1 MAGLR
6 MTAKPPMVVVIDE
19 NPAARSLYQRSCM
32 WLDLELKAFSSPE
45 ESLVFLANHAVD
57 LVFLDIIMRDMDGFL
72 WLRKLRDMQ
81 RHQYTAVVIV
91 TSKDYA
97 QDRGLAEQFGSREYW
112 IKPLRSQEIRQIIS
126 RHLSR
131 HSSESC

>member
-1 MAGLR
+1 MA
-6 MTAKPPMVVVIDE
+6 AKPPTVVVIDE

-32 WLDLELKAFSSPE
+32 WLNIELKAFSSPE
-45 ESLVFLANHAVD
+45 ESLLFLANHTAD

-81 RHQYTAVVIV
+81 RHQYTEVIIV

-97 QDRGLAEQFGSREYW
+97 QDRGLAEQFGSREYR
-112 IKPLRSQEIRQIIS
+112 IKPLRSQEIREIIS
-126 RHLSR
+126 RHLR